1 MRLRHERVEVHAPG
15 ALLDASRERREE
27 RVHEHGLAAADAAVQ
42 IHALRTRLRRG
53 SVVAPEDADV
63 VRAET
68 PRRVLAA
75 EKRATRR
82 RQARPEVL
90 EALQRLDLPRVR
102 AQRPLANASTV
113 PSQRAILVLARRRSG
128 PPRSLADG
136 PVRLGDPRTRTAKHR
151 GAARQVQPR
160 GGRQPR
166 QPGRHAS
173 RHGTCRSIAAPRTLL
188 PNVHLLDRIQRN
200 SAGWRSELSH
210 FNDYLY
216 IGKNHDRL
224 KTRQRFALFSP
235 FRRQGGHGESHLVR
249 ARVSEKARSQPFIAR
264 ACHVPRLE
272 RTSRRYHRGSSKRL
286 LEKALDDRG
295 INPGCAFSP
304 PRISPRDVPRW
315 LPRPPVR

>member
-1 MRLRHERVEVHAPG
+1 M
-15 ALLDASRERREE
+15 
-27 RVHEHGLAAADAAVQ
+27 Q
-42 IHALRTRLRRG
+42 IHALRTRLLVT
-53 SVVAPEDADV
+53 VVAPEDAGV

-75 EKRATRR
+75 EKRATWR

-173 RHGTCRSIAAPRTLL
+173 RHGTCRSIAADETNRRRTL
-188 PNVHLLDRIQRN
+188 PNVHLF
-200 SAGWRSELSH
+200 G
-210 FNDYLY
+210 
-216 IGKNHDRL
+216 
-224 KTRQRFALFSP
+224 
-235 FRRQGGHGESHLVR
+235 
-249 ARVSEKARSQPFIAR
+249 
-264 ACHVPRLE
+264 
-272 RTSRRYHRGSSKRL
+272 
-286 LEKALDDRG
+286 
-295 INPGCAFSP
+295 
-304 PRISPRDVPRW
+304 
-315 LPRPPVR
+315 